1 MTAFETVQE
10 EEDKIQTSL
19 FLITD
24 SWWQAFI
31 LYKPLDSSWSG
42 KHISW
47 GKSLLCS
54 PLHLLRIKGT
64 CLHIVYLALVGR
76 KSQVWGQQCY
86 LSLLGYHLLE
96 IPFPILSVQS
106 VSLRWTFLQA
116 VYFFILLFKSV
127 SQFCVFDWRIL
138 SLMVKVIIAGGLTTA
153 ILLFC
158 CFVAPMFLAA
168 YPAAFFCEDD
178 LLYWCTFTFS
188 WSLCNKFFLWLPW
201 ALSYNYDTLF

>member
-1 MTAFETVQE
+1 MTGFETMQE
-10 EEDKIQTSL
+10 EEDKIQTPL

-24 SWWQAFI
+24 SWRQAFI

-64 CLHIVYLALVGR
+64 CLRIVYLASVGR
-76 KSQVWGQQCY
+76 KSQVWGSNATLLFLVIICLKY
-86 LSLLGYHLLE
+86 L
-96 IPFPILSVQS
+96 FP
-106 VSLRWTFLQA
+106 A
-116 VYFFILLFKSV
+116 FFILLFKSV
-127 SQFCVFDWRIL
+127 SQFCVFDWRIS

-153 ILLFC
+153 ILLSC

-168 YPAAFFCEDD
+168 YPAAFFCDDD

-188 WSLCNKFFLWLPW
+188 WSFV
-201 ALSYNYDTLF
+201 